1 MFSVV
6 NSNEKLK
13 SCKLPKLAVVF
24 VSPSKSFDILGVE
37 GLNQMFVHIDLTTTE
52 AELTGAM
59 LKISISQKV
68 KSWVNSVNFSN
79 SFWQLDR

>member
-1 MFSVV
+1 M
-6 NSNEKLK
+6 
-13 SCKLPKLAVVF
+13 
-24 VSPSKSFDILGVE
+24 LGVE
-37 GLNQMFVHIDLTTTE
+37 RLNQMFVHKDHTTTE